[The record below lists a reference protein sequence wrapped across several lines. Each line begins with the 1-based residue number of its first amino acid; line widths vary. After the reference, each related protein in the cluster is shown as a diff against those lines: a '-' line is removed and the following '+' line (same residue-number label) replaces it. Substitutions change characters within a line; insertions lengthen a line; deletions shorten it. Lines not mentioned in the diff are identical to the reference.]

1 MTDKRAFQIAMLA
14 IGAITLARVVVLF
27 VSPCNLYPDEA
38 QYWWWAIHPAFGY
51 FSKPPLIAWL
61 IGATMSVC
69 GDGEACIRLSSPLL
83 HGATALMLFGVGKL
97 LYDARA
103 GLWTALA
110 YITIPG
116 VSYSSGLIST
126 DVPLLFFWSVALF
139 AFLKAIREGGRA
151 GYGWA
156 ALCGVAIGFGLLSK
170 YAMLYFVL
178 GVALTAL
185 VSIESRRLVFSLRG
199 VTIAVVALFIFHPN
213 IVWNLHH
220 GFATVAHTASNADWQ
235 RGSLHPLG
243 SVEFLV
249 GQFGVFGPLLM
260 AAYLYA
266 LWRIVRGHDRSQAAR
281 ILACFSLPALVIIVC
296 QAAISDANANWAAT
310 AYVAATP
317 LAVHMMMELMKGVV
331 LQASLLLNGL
341 LMLAMMAFAASPSLA
356 ADAGFANAYKRVEG
370 WRELGAKIATE
381 ATLGGYQAIVTDNRS
396 LMGSLLYYA
405 RPRDVPV
412 LIWDRDENITNHYE
426 MTSPLTPEMNGRVL
440 LVTDRSDPSAVL
452 ATFASSQLTSDFT
465 ADLGGGKQR
474 ITHLYEAEGY
484 RGPVSDR
491 DRSMLR

>member
-1 MTDKRAFQIAMLA
+1 MNENRSFWIAA
-14 IGAITLARVVVLF
+14 IVVGAITLARIIVLF
-27 VSPCNLYPDEA
+27 VSPLDLYPDEA

-69 GDGEACIRLSSPLL
+69 GDGEACIRLGSPLL
-83 HGATALMLFGVGKL
+83 HGATALVLFGVGKL

-116 VSYSSGLIST
+116 VSYSSGLMST

-139 AFLKAIREGGRA
+139 AFLKASREGGRM

-156 ALCGVAIGFGLLSK
+156 ALCGAAIGFGLLSK

-185 VSIESRRLVFSLRG
+185 VSTESRRLVLSTRG
-199 VTIAVVALFIFHPN
+199 VIIAVMALLIFTPN
-213 IVWNLHH
+213 ILWNASH

-235 RGSLHPLG
+235 RGSLHLLG
-243 SVEFLV
+243 PVEFLV
-249 GQFGVFGPLLM
+249 GQFGVFGPLMM
-260 AAYLYA
+260 AAYFYG
-266 LWRIVRGHDRSQAAR
+266 LWWIARGHDRSQASL
-281 ILACFSLPALVIIVC
+281 ILVCFSLPALAIIVC

-310 AYVAATP
+310 AYIAATP
-317 LAVHMMMELMKGVV
+317 LAVRVLMELMRGVV
-331 LQASLLLNGL
+331 LRASLLLNGL
-341 LMLAMMAFAASPSLA
+341 LMLVMMAFTALPSLA
-356 ADAGFANAYKRVEG
+356 ADSGFANDYKRLEG
-370 WRELGAKIATE
+370 WRELGAKVVAE
-381 ATLGGYQAIVTDNRS
+381 ATAGHYQAIVTDNRS

-405 RPRDVPV
+405 RPRAVPV
-412 LIWDRDENITNHYE
+412 LIWDRDMNITNHYE
-426 MTSPLTPEMNGRVL
+426 MTAPLTPEMKGRVL
-440 LVTDRSDPSAVL
+440 LVTDRSNPSVVL
-452 ATFASSQLTSDFT
+452 ETFAASRLTNDFT
-465 ADLGGGKQR
+465 VDLGGGKQR

-491 DRSMLR
+491 DQSMPR